1 MSDGTK
7 EIMMKKTIGR
17 IGIDTIKIG
26 GWINPP
32 YPHEVTNALLSVSD
46 KYEVKVNQNK
56 AVITFGRVTI
66 YMKSVE

>member
-1 MSDGTK
+1 MSDGMK

-17 IGIDTIKIG
+17 IGIDTKKIG
-26 GWINPP
+26 GWNNPP
-32 YPHEVTNALLSVSD
+32 YPHEFTNALLSVSD

-56 AVITFGRVTI
+56 AVITFGKVTI